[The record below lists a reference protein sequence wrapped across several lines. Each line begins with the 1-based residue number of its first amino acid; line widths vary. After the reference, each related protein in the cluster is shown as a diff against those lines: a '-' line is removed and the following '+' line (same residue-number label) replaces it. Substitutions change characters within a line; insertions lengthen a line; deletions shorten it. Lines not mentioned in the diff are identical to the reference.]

1 MVCMSKE
8 TKLIT
13 ILTPTY
19 NRGYILSKAY
29 QSLLQQTNKN
39 FEWLIIDDG
48 SVDNTKEL
56 INGFIEENKINIR
69 YFLKKNGGKHT
80 AVNEGVK
87 LAKGY
92 YTIILDSD
100 DFLTD
105 DAIEKINYYW
115 EKYNNNKKIACL
127 SFLKIYSDKRSVS
140 KPYIG
145 TEVISNDI
153 DFKYNKGITGDMS
166 EVYRTSILKKYPFPV
181 FDDERF
187 LSEAIVWNK
196 IAFKY
201 DTVFINKGI
210 YVCEYLEDGLS
221 YSCLKLRYNNPIGA
235 LENAKLFM
243 NYRFKLL
250 IRLKNAILYDGFS
263 LIAKRQFGYIV
274 RESNHKFLSILF
286 YPAGILFKF
295 WCTYEVKKGK

>member
-1 MVCMSKE
+1 MVCMSKG

-105 DAIEKINYYW
+105 DAIETINYYW

-153 DFKYNKGITGDMS
+153 DFKYNKGVTGDMS

>member
-1 MVCMSKE
+1 MVCMSKG

-153 DFKYNKGITGDMS
+153 DFKYNKGVTGDMS

>member
-1 MVCMSKE
+1 MVCMSKG

-145 TEVISNDI
+145 AEVISNDI

-181 FDDERF
+181 FGDERF